1 MGTFVAIVII
11 VAILWLY
18 INHKIK
24 ENEEE
29 EARKQRL
36 SEERYLQKEYP
47 DGFNYYKHRIDEC
60 IVKTAYTS
68 IYSSAKEYRSTDEM
82 ISLAFFLS
90 LWTNTSIPAE
100 TGCHS
105 ILAAS

>member
-1 MGTFVAIVII
+1 MGTFVTIVII

-18 INHKIK
+18 ISHKIK

-68 IYSSAKEYRSTDEM
+68 IYSSAKEYRND
-82 ISLAFFLS
+82 FFK
-90 LWTNTSIPAE
+90 I
-100 TGCHS
+100 
-105 ILAAS
+105 